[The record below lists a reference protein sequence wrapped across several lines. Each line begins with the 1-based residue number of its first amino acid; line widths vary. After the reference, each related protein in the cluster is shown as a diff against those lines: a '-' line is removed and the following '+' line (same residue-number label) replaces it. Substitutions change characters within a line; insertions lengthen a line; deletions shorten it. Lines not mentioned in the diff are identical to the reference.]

1 MNHNGLAQHN
11 QNIYVSAI
19 GGLGIFFGN
28 VNGTYS
34 IASNRSIQLGS
45 GGFSIGTLQ
54 LNNLTQI
61 DNRAPQAFTLTGTAI
76 LSVSNSSFDGL
87 ASFIAPQ
94 VLISNSTF
102 NNDATITKT
111 GITNNSWAG
120 GNTFNL
126 TTNIINS
133 STASLLLANTNSD
146 TYNGDVTFT
155 RNGSGLL
162 DAANTR
168 EIFVRKNITTSGTGL
183 VTFGTGGV
191 NGRLTFNGGL
201 AQNFNKVGSIT
212 PEVLRMTVN
221 KNLGTAITLNTPVNI
236 AASGNL
242 TMTSGN
248 VNSDSIN
255 VLTLLNNA
263 SSNLGSVT
271 AFVNGHLNYQMAA
284 SATRTLN
291 FPIGRDSVYRPV
303 ELTVVH
309 NAATNYTYSSQLIN
323 SSSVHLGKTF
333 PVTINRVSDFRYWSI
348 NRYVT
353 ATMVKSNANLSG
365 SQTVKLYYFTS
376 DSVQDGANLRIVKDS
391 SGNGRWYDIGGVGT
405 ANYEGTITSTSNP
418 TNFNSFS
425 NFSLG
430 NALGGGNTLPV
441 TLTNIKATAVE
452 NVIQVDWTTAAEINN
467 KGFEVE
473 RSEDGNNFSIIG
485 WVDGNGTTAETI
497 NYTFND
503 KKASANKTYYY
514 RLHQIDF
521 DGASEHT
528 PIVSAKINDSK
539 TREIVW
545 SKFIPNPAAAD
556 ANLVV
561 NANAEGKAAITILNL
576 SGAIVHQSAF
586 NLYNGLNNLSLDLSQ
601 LPSGNY
607 ITQIDMNGNRTSLK
621 LMKE

>member
-1 MNHNGLAQHN
+1 
-11 QNIYVSAI
+11 
-19 GGLGIFFGN
+19 
-28 VNGTYS
+28 
-34 IASNRSIQLGS
+34 
-45 GGFSIGTLQ
+45 
-54 LNNLTQI
+54 
-61 DNRAPQAFTLTGTAI
+61 
-76 LSVSNSSFDGL
+76 
-87 ASFIAPQ
+87 
-94 VLISNSTF
+94 
-102 NNDATITKT
+102 
-111 GITNNSWAG
+111 
-120 GNTFNL
+120 
-126 TTNIINS
+126 
-133 STASLLLANTNSD
+133 
-146 TYNGDVTFT
+146 
-155 RNGSGLL
+155 LL

-168 EIFVRKNITTSGTGL
+168 EMIVRKNIITSGTGL
-183 VTFGTGGV
+183 VTVGTGRE

-221 KNLGTAITLNTPVNI
+221 KNLGTVITLNTPVNI

-497 NYTFND
+497 NYTFDD
-503 KKASANKTYYY
+503 KKAGANKTYYY